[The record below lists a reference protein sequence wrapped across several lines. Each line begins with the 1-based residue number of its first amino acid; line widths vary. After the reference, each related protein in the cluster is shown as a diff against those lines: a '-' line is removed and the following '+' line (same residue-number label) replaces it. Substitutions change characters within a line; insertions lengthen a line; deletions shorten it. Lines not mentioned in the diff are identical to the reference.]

1 MSATDDVSRL
11 LFTVFSDSEV
21 SKIRKSDLIRFWSL
35 EMQWFNPDESNL
47 VLDRLVECFWLK
59 ENDDFIELVAG
70 VRLIP
75 SDLGWRPITRRMLD
89 PPINENRNQLSSE
102 VFSFDENKLSRPI
115 IKDSQKI
122 NKQTN
127 EVHPL
132 DDAEESIPFLIKEI
146 AKKSGLSNN
155 EVVRRAQRK
164 RRALEPITLWMALA
178 LVAREQGVDM
188 DQVAT
193 VLVDFKK

>member
-21 SKIRKSDLIRFWSL
+21 SKIRKSDLVRFWSL

-47 VLDRLVECFWLK
+47 VLDRLVERFWLK
-59 ENDDFIELVAG
+59 ENDDFIELVGG
-70 VRLIP
+70 VTLL
-75 SDLGWRPITRRMLD
+75 SSELGWRPITRRMLD
-89 PPINENRNQLSSE
+89 PPINENRNELSSE

-115 IKDSQKI
+115 IKESQNI

-127 EVHPL
+127 EIYPL
-132 DDAEESIPFLIKEI
+132 DGAEESIPFLIKQI

-188 DQVAT
+188 EQVAT
-193 VLVDFKK
+193 VLLNFKK

>member
-89 PPINENRNQLSSE
+89 PPINENRNELSSE

-115 IKDSQKI
+115 IKESQNI

-127 EVHPL
+127 EIYPL
-132 DDAEESIPFLIKEI
+132 DGAEESIPF
-146 AKKSGLSNN
+146 
-155 EVVRRAQRK
+155 
-164 RRALEPITLWMALA
+164 
-178 LVAREQGVDM
+178 
-188 DQVAT
+188 
-193 VLVDFKK
+193 

>member
-21 SKIRKSDLIRFWSL
+21 SKIRKSDLVRFWSL

-47 VLDRLVECFWLK
+47 VLDRLVERFWLK
-59 ENDDFIELVAG
+59 ENDDFIELVGG
-70 VRLIP
+70 VTLL
-75 SDLGWRPITRRMLD
+75 SSELGWRPITRRMLD
-89 PPINENRNQLSSE
+89 PPINENRNELSSE
-102 VFSFDENKLSRPI
+102 VLSFDENKLSRPI
-115 IKDSQKI
+115 IKESQNI

-127 EVHPL
+127 EIYPL
-132 DDAEESIPFLIKEI
+132 DGAEESIPFLIKQI

-188 DQVAT
+188 EQVAT
-193 VLVDFKK
+193 VLLDFKK

>member
-21 SKIRKSDLIRFWSL
+21 SKIRKSDLVRFWSL

-47 VLDRLVECFWLK
+47 VLDRLVERFWLK
-59 ENDDFIELVAG
+59 ENDDFIELVGG
-70 VRLIP
+70 VTLL
-75 SDLGWRPITRRMLD
+75 SSELGWRPITRRMLD
-89 PPINENRNQLSSE
+89 PPINENRNELSSE

-115 IKDSQKI
+115 IKESQNI

-127 EVHPL
+127 EIYPL
-132 DDAEESIPFLIKEI
+132 DGAEESIPFLIKQI

-188 DQVAT
+188 EQVAT
-193 VLVDFKK
+193 VLLDFKK